1 MRVTVTLTL
10 EIPDEQV
17 SVKSIEECVRGGV
30 VRFRSAAW
38 QEFVCAVEGNAM
50 AQRPPGALRVKA
62 RERRSLWTTAGP
74 VRFRRRRV
82 LSANDEGSLML
93 FDMRVGLTA
102 RQRTTAAADLLMA
115 EAAADIPGYQMA
127 ANSLGRL
134 WGERPSA
141 MLLWHAVQRV
151 ARPILKE
158 ADELRRS
165 VFEWGDLPGW
175 KRPAPEFLALEADS
189 TYLPAWRGLGKDH
202 EVHVGLGYTGKGQRG
217 SRRWLQEKTLCAGL
231 KDIQTFGRD
240 FFVAMQARFN
250 VTEVPCGLMTC
261 DGDQRLRQMR
271 IEHFPRMVGQLDR
284 AHLGWKLD
292 EAYGPAR
299 RDRRAQLLTLLYSE
313 KYGEACREVRR
324 DIWNFRARREQL
336 RDLASYLAGPGQ
348 DLYGARTLSRR
359 GVKLP
364 PHMEGSG
371 GIERNIGILIARR
384 MKRRGMGWT
393 KRGASSLLAVR
404 LRLFNHA

>member
-1 MRVTVTLTL
+1 M
-10 EIPDEQV
+10 
-17 SVKSIEECVRGGV
+17 
-30 VRFRSAAW
+30 
-38 QEFVCAVEGNAM
+38 
-50 AQRPPGALRVKA
+50 
-62 RERRSLWTTAGP
+62 WTTAGP
-74 VRFRRRRV
+74 VRFKRRRF

-134 WGERPSA
+134 WGEKPSA
-141 MLLWHAVQRV
+141 MLVWSAVQRV

-158 ADELRRS
+158 AEEVRRS

-175 KRPAPEFLALEADS
+175 QRPAPDFLALEADS

-217 SRRWLQEKTLCAGL
+217 GRRWLQEKTLCAGL
-231 KDIQTFGRD
+231 KDIRTFGQD
-240 FFVAMQARFN
+240 FFAAMQARFN
-250 VTEVPCGLMTC
+250 VTEVPCGLMTY
-261 DGDQRLRQMR
+261 DGDPRLRQMR
-271 IEHFPRMVGQLDR
+271 IDHFPRMVGQLDK
-284 AHLGWKLD
+284 AHLGWKFD
-292 EAYGPAR
+292 EAYGPLR
-299 RDRRAQLLTLLYSE
+299 KDRRQQLLTLLYSE
-313 KYGEACREVRR
+313 KHGDACREVRR
-324 DIWNFRARREQL
+324 DIWNFRVRRKQL
-336 RDLASYLAGPGQ
+336 RDLASYLEGPGQ
-348 DLYGARTLSRR
+348 ELYGARTLARR

-393 KRGASSLLAVR
+393 KHGASGLLAVR

>member
-1 MRVTVTLTL
+1 MRVTVTLAL
-10 EIPDEQV
+10 EIPDHQV
-17 SVKSIEECVRGGV
+17 SVKSIERCVGEAM
-30 VRFRSAAW
+30 VRFRSEAW
-38 QEFVCAVEGNAM
+38 QQFAWAVEEQAL
-50 AQRPPGALRVKA
+50 AQRPPGALRVKGW
-62 RERRSLWTTAGP
+62 ERRSLWTTAGP
-74 VRFRRRRV
+74 VQFKRRRF
-82 LSANDEGSLML
+82 LSANDQGTLRL
-93 FDMRVGLTA
+93 FDMRVGLNA
-102 RQRTTAAADLLMA
+102 WQRTTAATDQLMA

-158 ADELRRS
+158 AEELRRS

-175 KRPAPEFLALEADS
+175 ERPAPSFLALEVDS
-189 TYLPAWRGLGKDH
+189 TYLPSWRGLGKDH
-202 EVHVGLGYTGKGQRG
+202 EVHLGLGYTGKGQRG
-217 SRRWLQEKTLCAGL
+217 RRRWLQEKTLCAGL

-240 FFVAMQARFN
+240 FFAAMQARFN

-261 DGDQRLRQMR
+261 DGDQRLRQLR
-271 IEHFPRMVGQLDR
+271 IEHFPRMVGQLDK

-299 RDRRAQLLTLLYSE
+299 RDRRRQLLTLLCSE
-313 KYGEACREVRR
+313 KRGAACREVRR
-324 DIWNFRARREQL
+324 DAWKLRSRRGQL
-336 RDLASYLAGPGQ
+336 RDLLSYLEGPGQ
-348 DLYGARTLSRR
+348 DLYGARTLRRR

-364 PHMEGSG
+364 PHMEGSA

-393 KRGASSLLAVR
+393 KHGASSLLAVR